1 MIRICPLLNSVLKL
15 RQREIEKKTKWE
27 WKVKSSVMKFFNSY
41 NQMLP
46 DNSSGLEEQNMAL
59 LFHEV
64 SDLLRKLSS
73 ATAATEGFLRPCY
86 GSKKR

>member
-1 MIRICPLLNSVLKL
+1 
-15 RQREIEKKTKWE
+15 
-27 WKVKSSVMKFFNSY
+27 MKFFNSY

-59 LFHEV
+59 FFHEV
-64 SDLLRKLSS
+64 SDLLPKLSS